1 MVKFV
6 QMLFCDRNDS
16 LRIVGQRRN
25 IRLHRNA
32 GLFTVR
38 AVLSQNAAICTS
50 FREPPSGELY
60 TDNRETF
67 RCFVIA
73 TKYTCKITSFADRF
87 SCGQNEHTNYFTSRK
102 REEFHDSGGGQN
114 VHDHILA
121 LK

>member
-60 TDNRETF
+60 TDKRETF
-67 RCFVIA
+67 RCFEIA
-73 TKYTCKITSFADRF
+73 LKYACKITAFADRF
-87 SCGQNEHTNYFTSRK
+87 RCGQNDHTYFTAQK
-102 REEFHDSGGGQN
+102 REEFHGSGGGQN
-114 VHDHILA
+114 IHNHFYTS
-121 LK
+121 K

>member
-25 IRLHRNA
+25 IRLYRTA

-38 AVLSQNAAICTS
+38 AVLSQNAAICTA

-60 TDNRETF
+60 TDKRETF
-67 RCFVIA
+67 RRFEIA
-73 TKYTCKITSFADRF
+73 LKYACKITTFP
-87 SCGQNEHTNYFTSRK
+87 
-102 REEFHDSGGGQN
+102 
-114 VHDHILA
+114 
-121 LK
+121 